1 MIYSAIFLL
10 HNIVAILYH
19 PISISISS
27 FGSHG
32 VVCSIWSSVV
42 LMPSL
47 RQWYL
52 ANKLKRWLRCKR
64 KKNLVNSL
72 QHFDFEL
79 CDASAFDIQKP
90 HTVLL
95 HFFTNII
102 FFFFAYKFFFLLRS
116 FLCKEISFSSGR
128 WAYRFIDSKIC
139 GGRISFTRFFDI
151 IMHTSV
157 LSSLSHVHYG
167 TMHFIHSHTVDIISH
182 SLMAF
187 ILHTLTAEWCSCAW
201 KECASEK
208 RRMEIGCL

>member
-79 CDASAFDIQKP
+79 CDASAFDIHKP

-95 HFFTNII
+95 HFFTNIS

-128 WAYRFIDSKIC
+128 WAYRFIDCRFKDMWWSYFLYSFLWYYYAHVC
-139 GGRISFTRFFDI
+139 PFISQSCAFW
-151 IMHTSV
+151 
-157 LSSLSHVHYG
+157 HY
-167 TMHFIHSHTVDIISH
+167 
-182 SLMAF
+182 A
-187 ILHTLTAEWCSCAW
+187 LHTLTHS
-201 KECASEK
+201 
-208 RRMEIGCL
+208 RHNLT